1 MRKIELLAPA
11 GDLEKL
17 HAAINYGADA
27 VYMGGKT
34 LGLRAKAKNFDFA
47 EIAGA
52 VSYAHAHCAKVYI
65 TANIFAHNEDF
76 EGIEEYLTELGNIG
90 VDALIVSDP
99 GIFSI
104 VRRVLPDMDVHIST
118 QANVTNIHSVRF
130 WQGLGAKR
138 VILARELS
146 FAEIKEIHENIK
158 LIDPTF
164 ELESFVHGSMCI
176 SYSGR
181 CLLSN
186 YMSGKDANRGECT
199 HPCRWKYSLVEE
211 HRPGEFMPVFEDE
224 RGTYIF
230 NSKDLCMAAHLPKL
244 IDAGV
249 SGLKI
254 EGRMKTAYYVA
265 LVTSVYRQAIDDY
278 FADKEKY
285 EAKIPYYIS
294 ELTKASHRD
303 FTTGFY
309 LGKTTA
315 GDQVYNDGAYIR
327 NYDFVGIVKTYDE
340 KSGYAKIEQRNKF
353 STGDEIEVM
362 KTNGEVFTHR
372 VDKIYNENMEEIGS
386 APHPKQIVFL
396 KLPEAAGPF
405 DILRK
410 RVEII

>member
-1 MRKIELLAPA
+1 LTKKIELLAPA

-17 HAAINYGADA
+17 RVAINYGADA

-47 EIAGA
+47 EIAEA
-52 VSYAHAHCAKVYI
+52 VFYAHSNSAKIYI

-76 EGIEEYLTELGNIG
+76 EGIEAYLIELGKIG

-104 VRRVLPDMDVHIST
+104 VRRVLPEMDIHIST
-118 QANVTNIHSVRF
+118 QANVTNLHSVEF
-130 WQGLGAKR
+130 WRTQGAKR
-138 VILARELS
+138 VVLARELS
-146 FAEIKEIHENIK
+146 FSEISEIHENVK
-158 LIDPTF
+158 AVDSLF

-186 YMSGKDANRGECT
+186 YMTGKDANRGECT
-199 HPCRWKYSLVEE
+199 HPCRWKYNLMEE
-211 HRPGEFMPVFEDE
+211 NRNGEFMPVFENE

-230 NSKDLCMAAHLPKL
+230 NSKDLCMVAHLPEL
-244 IDAGV
+244 IGSGV
-249 SGLKI
+249 ESFKI

-285 EAKIPYYIS
+285 KEKIPYYVS

-309 LGKTTA
+309 FGKTTA
-315 GDQVYNDGAYIR
+315 DDQIYSNSAYIR
-327 NYDFVGIVKTYDE
+327 NYDFVGIVKSYDE
-340 KSGYAKIEQRNKF
+340 STGFAKVEQRNKF
-353 STGDEIEVM
+353 SIGDEIEIM
-362 KTNGEVFTHR
+362 RTNGEVFTHII
-372 VDKIYNENMEEIGS
+372 DKIYAENMEETDS
-386 APHPKQIVFL
+386 APHPQQIVYI
-396 KLPEAAGPF
+396 KPPKAVRPF

-410 RVEII
+410 CMR